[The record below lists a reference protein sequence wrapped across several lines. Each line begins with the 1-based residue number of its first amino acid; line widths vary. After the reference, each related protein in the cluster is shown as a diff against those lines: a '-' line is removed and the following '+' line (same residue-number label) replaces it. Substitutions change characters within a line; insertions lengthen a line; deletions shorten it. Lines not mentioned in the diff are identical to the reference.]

1 MAPETSQIITS
12 LFFGLIEG
20 SLYGLLGVG
29 LSLALGVMKIVNLA
43 HGPLAVLGA
52 YVLFFLVD
60 SLSIPVPLSFLFSL
74 ATLVTIGLII
84 YWGLIDRIVTNE
96 SSTLIVTYGLEIII
110 GNMLL
115 STFTG
120 ATRTVDLKLGS
131 LNLGCFSIG
140 LNRILALF
148 IALTS
153 ILAIDFISRKTFFG
167 IAMRATA
174 DDKDA
179 AELMGIKT
187 SKVYALSYSICTLL
201 ACLFG
206 LCYITTHCVTP
217 LIGGL
222 FTLKAFV
229 VTVLCGGNLILALVI
244 GLLLG
249 LSEVLLTSF
258 LIPSPYQNSVAFV
271 ILLIAL
277 TTLRR
282 KRR

>member
-1 MAPETSQIITS
+1 MALEISQIITS
-12 LFFGLIEG
+12 LFFGFIEG

-52 YVLFFLVD
+52 YMLFFLIY
-60 SLSIPVPLSFLFSL
+60 SLGISVPLSFLLSL
-74 ATLVTIGLII
+74 AILATIGLII
-84 YWGLIDRIVTNE
+84 YWGLINRIVTNE
-96 SSTLIVTYGLEIII
+96 PSTLIVTYGLEIII

-115 STFTG
+115 SIFTG

-131 LNLGCFSIG
+131 LNLGYFSVG
-140 LNRILALF
+140 LNRILALL
-148 IALTS
+148 IALAS
-153 ILAIDFISRKTFFG
+153 ILAIDFMSKKTFFG

-179 AELMGIKT
+179 AELMGIDT
-187 SKVYALSYSICTLL
+187 TKVYALSYSICALL

-206 LCYITTHCVTP
+206 LCYITTHSITP

-229 VTVLCGGNLILALVI
+229 VAVLCGGNLILALAI

-249 LSEVLLTSF
+249 LSEILLTSF

-271 ILLIAL
+271 ILLVAL